1 MAAALAEE
9 YNVTVPK
16 LNIPKTSPNWVQNVF
31 PALLKSLCN
40 CFNDALK
47 QLTIGI
53 NESMENMQH
62 QVNNLES
69 VSLVHSTEIASLK
82 EALKQKDY
90 EVQEQASVINNLQ
103 QTINKNESYSR
114 KDNLIFSGFDK
125 NDLRSCDTIIRQD
138 VFQKLLQ
145 MNDQQA
151 AAIKFVRCHYIKQG
165 PMNRLAAII
174 VRFDSFQDRMLIWS
188 KRRSM
193 KKIYVAEDFPAEV
206 ARKRNRLRPILKAAS
221 KTQQYEKS
229 ISMKNDKLL
238 FNGELLSVDE
248 LQKLPEAIHPR
259 TLSEVRSGDVLI
271 FGGTLSEYHE
281 LSNYFKC
288 PVTYKERKFNCSEQ
302 AYQYSKATLFN
313 DVASAEAIMRSSSPG
328 HQKFIASK
336 VSGFD
341 HDKWKAARE
350 PIMKDILHC
359 KFSQNL
365 NLAKK
370 LCDTGE
376 LHIGEAIVK
385 DKYYGTGLSLHHK
398 DATNKDKWQTNKLGV
413 MLMKERAA
421 IKANLN

>member
-31 PALLKSLCN
+31 PALLQSLCN

-174 VRFDSFQDRMLIWS
+174 VRFDSF
-188 KRRSM
+188 
-193 KKIYVAEDFPAEV
+193 
-206 ARKRNRLRPILKAAS
+206 
-221 KTQQYEKS
+221 
-229 ISMKNDKLL
+229 
-238 FNGELLSVDE
+238 
-248 LQKLPEAIHPR
+248 
-259 TLSEVRSGDVLI
+259 
-271 FGGTLSEYHE
+271 
-281 LSNYFKC
+281 
-288 PVTYKERKFNCSEQ
+288 
-302 AYQYSKATLFN
+302 
-313 DVASAEAIMRSSSPG
+313 
-328 HQKFIASK
+328 
-336 VSGFD
+336 
-341 HDKWKAARE
+341 
-350 PIMKDILHC
+350 
-359 KFSQNL
+359 
-365 NLAKK
+365 
-370 LCDTGE
+370 
-376 LHIGEAIVK
+376 
-385 DKYYGTGLSLHHK
+385 
-398 DATNKDKWQTNKLGV
+398 
-413 MLMKERAA
+413 
-421 IKANLN
+421 